1 VSATFLLESGAPG
14 RWQCA
19 ASVLIAFLF
28 ALSATGCT
36 GYGLVRYQRPEGK
49 KQRIALPTLDN
60 QSSEP
65 GLELLVSDALRRE
78 VLRRGA
84 FDVVPRAAD
93 ADWVLAGSV
102 RPLEIRAQT
111 VSSVVLALEY
121 SVTLSLDLR
130 LRPSDGKVVRL
141 PVSALSES
149 EIYLASADIEALRK
163 NRLEA
168 LRRVS
173 QLLAGRVH
181 DVLDGEI
188 LE

>member
-1 VSATFLLESGAPG
+1 VSAALLLESGARG
-14 RWQCA
+14 HLA
-19 ASVLIAFLF
+19 AFAAALIAV
-28 ALSATGCT
+28 ALGASGCS
-36 GYGLVRYQRPEGK
+36 GYGLVRYERPEGV
-49 KQRIALPTLDN
+49 KQRIALPTLHN
-60 QSSEP
+60 ESSEP

-84 FDVVPRAAD
+84 FDVVSRAAD
-93 ADWVLAGSV
+93 ADWVLIGSV
-102 RPLEIRAQT
+102 RPLEIRAET
-111 VSSVVLALEY
+111 LSSVVLALEY

-168 LRRVS
+168 LRRVCA
-173 QLLAGRVH
+173 LLAGRVH

-188 LE
+188 FE

>member
-1 VSATFLLESGAPG
+1 MLVA
-14 RWQCA
+14 
-19 ASVLIAFLF
+19 F
-28 ALSATGCT
+28 ALSATGCS
-36 GYGLVRYQRPEGK
+36 GYTLVRYERPDGV
-49 KQRIALPTLDN
+49 KQRIALPTLHN
-60 QSSEP
+60 ESSEP

-84 FDVVPRAAD
+84 FDVVSRAAD
-93 ADWVLAGSV
+93 ADWVLIGSV
-102 RPLEIRAQT
+102 RPLEVRAQT
-111 VSSVVLALEY
+111 LSSVVLALEY
-121 SVTLSLDLR
+121 SVRLSLDLR
-130 LRPSDGKVVRL
+130 LRPSKGKVVRL

-149 EIYLASADIEALRK
+149 EIYLASADIEAVRK

-168 LRRVS
+168 LLRVS